1 MFFLEAMPRYPYDWF
16 FRVGFHYPAVLGFG
30 LLAAFLY
37 GSCLG
42 SFMNVCIWRIP
53 RGESVAGAPS
63 HCTSCGAEIRW
74 FDNLPVVSYLVL
86 RGRCR
91 RCHAPYSPRYC
102 IVEAVTGL
110 LFAGI
115 LVKTGLTQQVPA
127 VMIPYC
133 AMVLYAIAAGWID
146 AEHRFIPDLLSY
158 PALVVGLVSAGVFPE
173 IWGESVWYRGLL
185 SAGLA
190 AALAGG
196 GLALFALAGKLLFR
210 REVLG
215 WGDVKYLAATAVL
228 LGLPGALW
236 TLFAGSLFGS
246 VAGTLCALKRRRS
259 LRRASIPFAPF
270 LGAAALVWIYAG
282 DALLRVFLLAVK

>member
-1 MFFLEAMPRYPYDWF
+1 MFFLEMLPRHSFDWF
-16 FRVGFHYPAVLGFG
+16 YRLGFHYPVVLGFG

-91 RCHAPYSPRYC
+91 RCRAPYSPRYC
-102 IVEAVTGL
+102 IVEAATGA
-110 LFAGI
+110 LFAAV
-115 LVKTGLTQQVPA
+115 LVKTGLTRQVPA

-133 AMVLYAIAAGWID
+133 AMILYAIAAGWID
-146 AEHRFIPDLLSY
+146 AEHRIIPDLLSV
-158 PALVVGLVSAGVFPE
+158 PALLIGLASAAVFPE
-173 IWGESVWYRGLL
+173 IWGCSAWYRGILF
-185 SAGLA
+185 AAA
-190 AALAGG
+190 AALIAGG
-196 GLALFALAGKLLFR
+196 GLALFALAGRILCR

-215 WGDVKYLAATAVL
+215 WGDVKYLAATAAL
-228 LGLPGALW
+228 IGLPGALW
-236 TLFAGSLFGS
+236 SLFAGSLLGTA
-246 VAGTLCALKRRRS
+246 AGILSARIRRVP

-270 LGAAALVWIYAG
+270 LGAAALIWIFAG
-282 DALLRVFLLAVK
+282 DALLKLLLPGA